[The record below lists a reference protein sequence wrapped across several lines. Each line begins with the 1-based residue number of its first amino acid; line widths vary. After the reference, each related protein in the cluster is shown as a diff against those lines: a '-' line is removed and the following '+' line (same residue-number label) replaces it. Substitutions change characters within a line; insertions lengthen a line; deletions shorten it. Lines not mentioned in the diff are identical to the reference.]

1 MSNLTGFVKRLR
13 DIMRNDAGI
22 NGDAQRI
29 EQIAWMLFLKVYD
42 AKEQDWEFEEEDYQ
56 SIIPEACR
64 WRNWAHDDKSG
75 TAMTGDALLNFVNN
89 TLFPVL
95 KGNDIKGSDNK
106 VLLQGIKVDANTPIK
121 KAVVQSVFFD
131 ANQYMKDG
139 VLLRQVIN
147 VIDDIDFSDYEESHA
162 FGEIYETILKELQSA
177 GSAGEFYTPRA
188 VTDFMAQMI
197 KPQIGEIMADF
208 ACGTGG
214 FIISWLNQLQKRI
227 KSTADAEKYSNSI
240 YGIEKKQFPY
250 MLCITNLLLHGLDI
264 PRVYHDN
271 SLMRDVLDY
280 TEDDR
285 FDVVL
290 MNPPY
295 GGSEKADVKNHFPDD
310 LASSE
315 TADLFMSVIMYRLKK
330 NGRAGV
336 ILPDG
341 FLFGTDNAKVNI
353 KKKLLREFNLHTI
366 IRLPG
371 SVFSPYTSITTNILF
386 FDNTHPTEETWFYRL
401 AMPEGY
407 KHFSKT
413 KPMKLEHF
421 QPVLDWWNDRKEIS
435 EDGFDKAKKFTVH
448 QLTEEL
454 GYNLDQCGYPHEEE
468 EILAPMDLIHRY
480 EEQRASLN
488 AEIDRVLAEI
498 TKLLGGNAE

>member
-42 AKEQDWEFEEEDYQ
+42 TKEQDWEFSDENYQ
-56 SIIPEACR
+56 SIIPEECR
-64 WRNWAHDDKSG
+64 WRNWAQDDKSG
-75 TAMTGDALLNFVNN
+75 TALTGDKLLNFVNN
-89 TLFPVL
+89 TLFPTL
-95 KGNDIKGSDNK
+95 KN
-106 VLLQGIKVDANTPIK
+106 LQVDASTPIN
-121 KAVVQSVFFD
+121 KAIVQTTFAD
-131 ANQYMKDG
+131 ANNYMKDG
-139 VLLRQVIN
+139 ILLRQIIN
-147 VIDDIDFSDYEESHA
+147 VIDELDFSDYEESHA
-162 FGEIYETILKELQSA
+162 FGDIYESILKELQSA

-188 VTDFMAQMI
+188 VTDFMAQVI
-197 KPQIGEIMADF
+197 KPQIGETMADF

-214 FIISWLNQLQKRI
+214 FIVSWLKELQKLVR
-227 KSTADAEKYSNSI
+227 TTEDEEAYSNSI

-250 MLCITNLLLHGLDI
+250 MLCITNLLLHGLDV
-264 PRVYHDN
+264 PRVFHSN
-271 SLMRDVLDY
+271 TLLHDVLDY
-280 TEDDR
+280 TEEDKV
-285 FDVVL
+285 DVIL

-295 GGSEKADVKNHFPDD
+295 GGSEKADVKNHFPTD

-330 NGRAGV
+330 NGRAAV

-353 KKKLLREFNLHTI
+353 KRKLLREFNLHTI

-386 FDNTHPTEETWFYRL
+386 FDNIHPTEETWFYRL
-401 AMPEGY
+401 DMPEGY

-421 QPVLDWWNDRKEIS
+421 QPVLDWWENRQEIT
-435 EDGFDKAKKFTVH
+435 EDGFDKAKKFGVQ

-454 GYNLDQCGYPHEEE
+454 GYNLDQCGFPHEEE
-468 EILAPMDLIHRY
+468 EILEPMELIRRY

-488 AEIDRVLAEI
+488 AEIDQVLEEI
-498 TKLLGGNAE
+498 TSLLGGAIE

>member
-42 AKEQDWEFEEEDYQ
+42 AKEQDWEWDDEAYQ
-56 SIIPEACR
+56 SIIPEECR
-64 WRNWAHDDKSG
+64 WQNWAHDDKSG
-75 TAMTGDALLNFVNN
+75 TALTGDRLLDFVNN
-89 TLFPVL
+89 KLFPTL
-95 KGNDIKGSDNK
+95 KSLPVNAS
-106 VLLQGIKVDANTPIK
+106 TPIK
-121 KAVVQSVFFD
+121 KAIVQSTFAD
-131 ANQYMKDG
+131 ANNYMKDG

-147 VIDDIDFSDYEESHA
+147 VIGDLDFSDYEESHA

-188 VTDFMAQMI
+188 VTDFMAQVI
-197 KPQIGEIMADF
+197 RPKIGETMADF

-214 FIISWLNQLQKRI
+214 FIVSWLKELHKQVKTTEDEQ
-227 KSTADAEKYSNSI
+227 AYSNSI

-250 MLCITNLLLHGLDI
+250 MLCVTNLLLHGLDV
-264 PRVYHDN
+264 PQVYHAN
-271 SLMRDVLDY
+271 TLLHDVLDY
-280 TEDDR
+280 TEDDKV
-285 FDVVL
+285 DVVL

-295 GGSEKADVKNHFPDD
+295 GGNEKADVKNHFPGD

-330 NGRAGV
+330 NGRAAV

-401 AMPEGY
+401 DMPQGY

-421 QPVLDWWNDRKEIS
+421 QPVLDWWNDRQEIA
-435 EDGFDKAKKFTVH
+435 EDGFDKAKKFTSQ

-468 EILAPMDLIHRY
+468 EILAPMDLIQRY

-498 TKLLGGNAE
+498 TKKLGVED

>member
-42 AKEQDWEFEEEDYQ
+42 AKEQDWEWDNEDYQ
-56 SIIPEACR
+56 SIIPEECR
-64 WRNWAHDDKSG
+64 WQNWAQDDKSG
-75 TAMTGDALLNFVNN
+75 TALTGDKLLNFVNN
-89 TLFPVL
+89 TLFPTL
-95 KGNDIKGSDNK
+95 KN
-106 VLLQGIKVDANTPIK
+106 LHVDASTPIN
-121 KAVVQSVFFD
+121 KAIVQTTFAD
-131 ANQYMKDG
+131 ANNYMKDG
-139 VLLRQVIN
+139 ILLRQVIN
-147 VIDDIDFSDYEESHA
+147 VIDELDFSDYEESHA
-162 FGEIYETILKELQSA
+162 FGDIYESILKELQSA

-188 VTDFMAQMI
+188 VTDFMAQVI
-197 KPQIGEIMADF
+197 KPQIGETMADF

-214 FIISWLNQLQKRI
+214 FIISWLKELKKLVR
-227 KSTADAEKYSNSI
+227 TTEDEEAYSNSI

-250 MLCITNLLLHGLDI
+250 MLCITNLLLHGLDV
-264 PRVYHDN
+264 PRVFHSN
-271 SLMRDVLDY
+271 TLLHDVLDY
-280 TEDDR
+280 TEEDKV
-285 FDVVL
+285 DVIL

-295 GGSEKADVKNHFPDD
+295 GGSEKADVKNHFPTD

-330 NGRAGV
+330 NGRAAV

-341 FLFGTDNAKVNI
+341 FLFGTDNAKINI
-353 KKKLLREFNLHTI
+353 KRKLLREFNLHTV

-386 FDNTHPTEETWFYRL
+386 FDNTHPTEKTWFYRL
-401 AMPEGY
+401 DMPEGY

-421 QPVLDWWNDRKEIS
+421 QPVLDWWENRQEIA
-435 EDGFDKAKKFTVH
+435 EDGFDKAKKFSVQ

-454 GYNLDQCGYPHEEE
+454 GYNLDQCGFPHEEE
-468 EILAPMDLIHRY
+468 EILEPMELIRRY

-488 AEIDRVLAEI
+488 AEIDQVLEEI
-498 TKLLGGNAE
+498 TSLLGGAIE

>member
-42 AKEQDWEFEEEDYQ
+42 AKEQDWEFEDETYQ
-56 SIIPEACR
+56 SAIPEECR
-64 WRNWAHDDKSG
+64 WRNWAYDDKSG
-75 TAMTGDALLNFVNN
+75 TALTGEKLLDFVNN
-89 TLFPVL
+89 ILFPTL
-95 KGNDIKGSDNK
+95 KK
-106 VLLQGIKVDANTPIK
+106 LPVDASTPIK
-121 KAVVQSVFFD
+121 KAIVQTTFAD
-131 ANQYMKDG
+131 ANNYMKDG
-139 VLLRQVIN
+139 VLMRQVVN
-147 VIDDIDFSDYEESHA
+147 VIDELDFSDYEQSHA

-188 VTDFMAQMI
+188 VTDFMAQVI
-197 KPQIGEIMADF
+197 KPQIGETMADF

-214 FIISWLNQLQKRI
+214 FLVSWLNQLQKQI
-227 KSTADAEKYSNSI
+227 KSTADADKYSNSV

-250 MLCITNLLLHGLDI
+250 MLCITNLLLHGLDV

-271 SLMRDVLDY
+271 ALTKDVLDY
-280 TEDDR
+280 TEADR
-285 FDVVL
+285 FNVIM

-295 GGSEKADVKNHFPDD
+295 GGSEKAEVKNHFPDD

-330 NGRAGV
+330 DGRAAV

-353 KKKLLREFNLHTI
+353 KKKLLREFDLHTI

-386 FDNTHPTEETWFYRL
+386 FDNTHPTVETWFYRL
-401 AMPEGY
+401 DMPEGY

-421 QPVLDWWNDRKEIS
+421 QPVLDWWGDRKEL
-435 EDGFDKAKKFTVH
+435 EQAGFPKAKKFTVQ
-448 QLTEEL
+448 QLTGEL

-468 EILAPMDLIHRY
+468 EILAPLDLIRRY

-498 TKLLGGNAE
+498 TAILEGAAQ

>member
-1 MSNLTGFVKRLR
+1 
-13 DIMRNDAGI
+13 
-22 NGDAQRI
+22 
-29 EQIAWMLFLKVYD
+29 MLFLKVYD
-42 AKEQDWEFEEEDYQ
+42 AKEQEWEFSDDNYQ
-56 SIIPEACR
+56 SIISEECR
-64 WRNWAHDDKSG
+64 WQNWAQDDKSG
-75 TAMTGDALLNFVNN
+75 TALTGDKLLNFVNN
-89 TLFPVL
+89 TLFPTL
-95 KGNDIKGSDNK
+95 KN
-106 VLLQGIKVDANTPIK
+106 LQVDASTPIN
-121 KAVVQSVFFD
+121 KAIVQTTFAD
-131 ANQYMKDG
+131 ANNYMKDG
-139 VLLRQVIN
+139 ILLRQVIN
-147 VIDDIDFSDYEESHA
+147 VIDELDFSDYEESHA
-162 FGEIYETILKELQSA
+162 FGDIYESILKELQSA

-188 VTDFMAQMI
+188 VTDFMAQVI

-214 FIISWLNQLQKRI
+214 FIVSWLKELRKLVR
-227 KSTADAEKYSNSI
+227 TTEDEEAYSNSI

-250 MLCITNLLLHGLDI
+250 MLCITNLLLHGLDV
-264 PRVYHDN
+264 PRVFHSN
-271 SLMRDVLDY
+271 TLLHDVLDY
-280 TEDDR
+280 TEEDKV
-285 FDVVL
+285 DVIL

-295 GGSEKADVKNHFPDD
+295 GGSEKADVKNHFPTD

-315 TADLFMSVIMYRLKK
+315 TADLFMSVIMYRLEK
-330 NGRAGV
+330 NGRAAV

-353 KKKLLREFNLHTI
+353 KRKLLREFNLHTI

-401 AMPEGY
+401 DMPEGY

-421 QPVLDWWNDRKEIS
+421 QPVLEWWENRLEIA
-435 EDGFDKAKKFTVH
+435 EDGFDKAKKFSVQ

-454 GYNLDQCGYPHEEE
+454 GYNLDQCGFPHEEE
-468 EILAPMDLIHRY
+468 EILEPMELIQRY

-488 AEIDRVLAEI
+488 AEIDQVLEEI
-498 TKLLGGNAE
+498 TSLLGGAIE

>member
-1 MSNLTGFVKRLR
+1 MSNLSGFIKRLR

-42 AKEQDWEFEEEDYQ
+42 AKEQDWEFEDETYQ
-56 SIIPEACR
+56 SIIPDECR
-64 WRNWAHDDKSG
+64 WANWAVDDRSG
-75 TAMTGDALLNFVNN
+75 SALTGDRLLDFVNN
-89 TLFPVL
+89 TLFPTL
-95 KGNDIKGSDNK
+95 KKLPVTAS
-106 VLLQGIKVDANTPIK
+106 TPIK
-121 KAVVQSVFFD
+121 KAIVQSTFAD
-131 ANQYMKDG
+131 TNNYMKDG

-147 VIDDIDFSDYEESHA
+147 VIDELDLSSYEESHA
-162 FGEIYETILKELQSA
+162 FGEIYESILKELQSA

-197 KPQIGEIMADF
+197 KPQIGETMADF

-214 FIISWLNQLQKRI
+214 FIVSWLKELQKQVH
-227 KSTADAEKYSNSI
+227 STADAKKYSESI
-240 YGIEKKQFPY
+240 FGIEKKQFPY

-264 PRVYHDN
+264 PRVFHDN
-271 SLMRDVLDY
+271 TLLKDVLDY
-280 TEDDR
+280 TEDDQ
-285 FDVVL
+285 FNVIL

-330 NGRAGV
+330 NGRAAV

-341 FLFGTDNAKVNI
+341 FLFGTDNAKLNI
-353 KKKLLREFNLHTI
+353 KKKLLSEFNLHTV
-366 IRLPG
+366 IRMPG

-386 FDNTHPTEETWFYRL
+386 FDRTGATKETWFYRL
-401 AMPEGY
+401 DMPEGY

-421 QPVLDWWNDRKEIS
+421 APVVEWWNNRQEICV
-435 EDGFDKAKKFTVH
+435 DGFDKAKKYTVQ

-468 EILAPMDLIHRY
+468 EILDPMDLIHRY
-480 EEQRASLN
+480 QEERASLN

-498 TKLLGGNAE
+498 TAKLGGAAL

>member
-42 AKEQDWEFEEEDYQ
+42 AKEQDWEWDDEDYT
-56 SIIPEACR
+56 SIIPEECR
-64 WRNWAHDDKSG
+64 WQNWAHDDKSG
-75 TAMTGDALLNFVNN
+75 IAMTGDKLLDFVNN
-89 TLFPVL
+89 TLFPTL
-95 KGNDIKGSDNK
+95 KN
-106 VLLQGIKVDANTPIK
+106 LPVDASTPIK
-121 KAVVQSVFFD
+121 KAIVQTTFAD
-131 ANQYMKDG
+131 ANNYMKDG

-147 VIDDIDFSDYEESHA
+147 VIDELDFSDYEESHA

-188 VTDFMAQMI
+188 VTDFMAQVI
-197 KPQIGEIMADF
+197 QPQIGETMADF

-214 FIISWLNQLQKRI
+214 FIVSWLKELKKLVN
-227 KSTADAEKYSNSI
+227 TTEDEEAYSNSI

-250 MLCITNLLLHGLDI
+250 MLCVTNLLLHGLDV
-264 PRVYHDN
+264 PQVYHAN
-271 SLMRDVLDY
+271 TLLHDVLDY
-280 TEDDR
+280 TEGDKV
-285 FDVVL
+285 DVIL

-295 GGSEKADVKNHFPDD
+295 GGSEKADVKNHFPTD

-330 NGRAGV
+330 NGRAAV

-366 IRLPG
+366 VRLPG

-401 AMPEGY
+401 DMPEGY

-413 KPMKLEHF
+413 KPMKPEHF
-421 QPVLDWWNDRKEIS
+421 QPVLDWWNDRQEIT
-435 EDGFDKAKKFTVH
+435 EDGFDKSKTFTV
-448 QLTEEL
+448 Q
-454 GYNLDQCGYPHEEE
+454 
-468 EILAPMDLIHRY
+468 
-480 EEQRASLN
+480 
-488 AEIDRVLAEI
+488 
-498 TKLLGGNAE
+498 

>member
-42 AKEQDWEFEEEDYQ
+42 AKEQEWEFSDENYQ
-56 SIIPEACR
+56 SIIPEECR
-64 WRNWAHDDKSG
+64 WQNWAQDDKSG
-75 TAMTGDALLNFVNN
+75 TALTGDKLLDFVNN
-89 TLFPVL
+89 TLFPTL
-95 KGNDIKGSDNK
+95 KN
-106 VLLQGIKVDANTPIK
+106 LQVDASTPIN
-121 KAVVQSVFFD
+121 KAIVQTTFAD
-131 ANQYMKDG
+131 ANNYMKDG
-139 VLLRQVIN
+139 ILLRQVIN
-147 VIDDIDFSDYEESHA
+147 VIDELDFNDYEESHA
-162 FGEIYETILKELQSA
+162 FGDIYESILKELQSA

-188 VTDFMAQMI
+188 VTDFMAQVI
-197 KPQIGEIMADF
+197 KPQIGENMADF

-214 FIISWLNQLQKRI
+214 FIVSWLKELQKLVR
-227 KSTADAEKYSNSI
+227 TTEDEEAYSNSI

-250 MLCITNLLLHGLDI
+250 MLCITNLLLHGLDV
-264 PRVYHDN
+264 PRVFHSN
-271 SLMRDVLDY
+271 TLLHDVLDY
-280 TEDDR
+280 TEEDKV
-285 FDVVL
+285 DVIL

-295 GGSEKADVKNHFPDD
+295 GGSEKADVKNHFPAD

-330 NGRAGV
+330 NGRAAV

-341 FLFGTDNAKVNI
+341 FLFGTDNAKINI
-353 KKKLLREFNLHTI
+353 KRKLLREFNLHTI

-401 AMPEGY
+401 DMPEGY

-421 QPVLDWWNDRKEIS
+421 QPVLEWWENRQEIA
-435 EDGFDKAKKFTVH
+435 EDGFDKAKKFSVQ

-454 GYNLDQCGYPHEEE
+454 GYNLDQCGFPHEEE
-468 EILAPMDLIHRY
+468 EILEPLELIRRY
-480 EEQRASLN
+480 EEQRISLN
-488 AEIDRVLAEI
+488 AEIDQVLEEI
-498 TKLLGGNAE
+498 TSLLGGAIE

>member
-42 AKEQDWEFEEEDYQ
+42 AKELDWAWDDEGYQ
-56 SIIPEACR
+56 SIIPEPCR
-64 WRNWAHDDKSG
+64 WQHWAHDDRSG
-75 TAMTGDALLNFVNN
+75 KAMTGDKLLDFVNN

-95 KGNDIKGSDNK
+95 KGNDIKDTSGN
-106 VLLQGIKVDANTPIK
+106 VLIPGVHVDASTPIS
-121 KAVVQSVFFD
+121 KAIVQTTFAD

-147 VIDDIDFSDYEESHA
+147 VIDALDLSDYEESHA

-188 VTDFMAQMI
+188 VTDFMAQVI
-197 KPQIGEIMADF
+197 HPQIGETMADF

-214 FIISWLNQLQKRI
+214 FLVSWLKALKKQV
-227 KSTADAEKYSNSI
+227 TTTDAEEAYSRSI

-250 MLCITNLLLHGLDI
+250 MLCVTNLLLHGLDV
-264 PRVYHDN
+264 PRVYHAN
-271 SLMRDVLDY
+271 SLLRDVLDY
-280 TEDDR
+280 TEADKV
-285 FDVVL
+285 DVVL

-295 GGSEKADVKNHFPDD
+295 GGSEKAEVKNHFPAD

-315 TADLFMSVIMYRLKK
+315 TADLFMSVIMYRLKQ
-330 NGRAGV
+330 NGRAAV

-353 KKKLLREFNLHTI
+353 KRKLLREFNLHTVV
-366 IRLPG
+366 RLPG

-386 FDNTHPTEETWFYRL
+386 FDHTHPTEETWFYRL
-401 AMPEGY
+401 DMPQGY

-421 QPVLDWWNDRKEIS
+421 QPVLDWWNDRREITQ
-435 EDGFDKAKKFTVH
+435 DGFDKAKKFTVH
-448 QLTEEL
+448 QLTQEL

-468 EILAPMDLIHRY
+468 EILAPLDLIHRY

-498 TKLLGGNAE
+498 TNLLGGNAE

>member
-42 AKEQDWEFEEEDYQ
+42 AKEQDWEFGEENYQ
-56 SIIPEACR
+56 SIIPKECR
-64 WRNWAHDDKSG
+64 WQNWAQDDKSG
-75 TAMTGDALLNFVNN
+75 TALTGDKLLDFVNN
-89 TLFPVL
+89 TLFPTL
-95 KGNDIKGSDNK
+95 KN
-106 VLLQGIKVDANTPIK
+106 LQVDASTPIN
-121 KAVVQSVFFD
+121 KAIVQTTFAD
-131 ANQYMKDG
+131 ANNYMKDG
-139 VLLRQVIN
+139 ILLRQVIN
-147 VIDDIDFSDYEESHA
+147 VIDELDFNDYEESHA
-162 FGEIYETILKELQSA
+162 FGDIYESILKELQSA

-188 VTDFMAQMI
+188 VTDFMTQVI
-197 KPQIGEIMADF
+197 KPQIGETMADF

-214 FIISWLNQLQKRI
+214 FIISWLKELKKLVR
-227 KSTADAEKYSNSI
+227 TTEDEEAYSNSI

-250 MLCITNLLLHGLDI
+250 MLCITNLLLHGLDV
-264 PRVYHDN
+264 PRVFHSN
-271 SLMRDVLDY
+271 TLLHDVLDY
-280 TEDDR
+280 TEEDKV
-285 FDVVL
+285 DVIL

-295 GGSEKADVKNHFPDD
+295 GGSEKADVKNHFPTD

-330 NGRAGV
+330 NGRAAV

-386 FDNTHPTEETWFYRL
+386 FDNTHTTEETWFYRMD
-401 AMPEGY
+401 MPQGY

-421 QPVLDWWNDRKEIS
+421 QPVLEWWENRQEIR
-435 EDGFDKAKKFTVH
+435 EDGFDKAKKFNVQ

-454 GYNLDQCGYPHEEE
+454 GYNLDQCGFPHEEE
-468 EILAPMDLIHRY
+468 EILEPMELIQRY
-480 EEQRASLN
+480 EKQRASLN
-488 AEIDRVLAEI
+488 AEIDQVLEEI
-498 TKLLGGNAE
+498 TSLLGGAIE

>member
-42 AKEQDWEFEEEDYQ
+42 AKEQDWEWDDEEYQ
-56 SIIPEACR
+56 SIIPEECR
-64 WRNWAHDDKSG
+64 WQNWAHDDKSG
-75 TAMTGDALLNFVNN
+75 TAMTGDKLLDFVNN
-89 TLFPVL
+89 KLFPTL
-95 KGNDIKGSDNK
+95 KN
-106 VLLQGIKVDANTPIK
+106 LPVDASTPIK
-121 KAVVQSVFFD
+121 KAIVQTTFAD
-131 ANQYMKDG
+131 ANNYMKDG

-147 VIDDIDFSDYEESHA
+147 VIDELDFSDYEESHA

-188 VTDFMAQMI
+188 VTDFMAQVI
-197 KPQIGEIMADF
+197 QPRIGETMADF

-214 FIISWLNQLQKRI
+214 FIVSWLKELRKLVN
-227 KSTADAEKYSNSI
+227 TTEDEEAYSNSI

-250 MLCITNLLLHGLDI
+250 MLCVTNLLLHGLDV
-264 PRVYHDN
+264 PQVYHSN
-271 SLMRDVLDY
+271 TLLHDVLDY
-280 TEDDR
+280 TESDKV
-285 FDVVL
+285 DVIL

-295 GGSEKADVKNHFPDD
+295 GGSEKADVKNHFPTD

-315 TADLFMSVIMYRLKK
+315 TADLFMSVIMYRLKQG
-330 NGRAGV
+330 GRAAV

-401 AMPEGY
+401 DMPEGY

-421 QPVLDWWNDRKEIS
+421 QPVLDWWNHRQEIN
-435 EDGFDKAKKFTVH
+435 EDGFDKAKKFTAQ

-468 EILAPMDLIHRY
+468 EILAPMDLIQRY

-488 AEIDRVLAEI
+488 AEIDRVLDEI
-498 TKLLGGNAE
+498 TSLLGGKTE